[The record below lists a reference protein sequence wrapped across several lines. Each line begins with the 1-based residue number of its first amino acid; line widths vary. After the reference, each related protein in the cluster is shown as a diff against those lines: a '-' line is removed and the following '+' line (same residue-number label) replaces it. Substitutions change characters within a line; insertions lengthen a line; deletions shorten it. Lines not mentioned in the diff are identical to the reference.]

1 MQGTKAQFNHKRYE
15 HVLSLLEKELKN
27 EVQRE
32 IEQLKPF
39 LTNIEQA
46 KVRAKVAKERGEAAD
61 FLMRILQDYDL
72 VSGAEAACH
81 LRATLKHLQDKGT
94 TSPNKI
100 KGGKKKNGLGAGG
113 GSRSVGRRQK
123 QNGPSKR
130 GQKQV
135 SGSRVGGE
143 SSNAAVSKQQ
153 QIHYLKAK
161 AVSPMAEL
169 TAMDLM
175 NEAIRREQEEEN
187 QVIENVLYGS
197 LPVVISLSVLFLL
210 LCIADY
216 VSSL

>member
-100 KGGKKKNGLGAGG
+100 KGGKKKK
-113 GSRSVGRRQK
+113 RSWGRRWE
-123 QNGPSKR
+123 SKR
-130 GQKQV
+130 RAPAETKWSVKKRTKTSFRKQ
-135 SGSRVGGE
+135 SWGRILKCCRV
-143 SSNAAVSKQQ
+143 
-153 QIHYLKAK
+153 
-161 AVSPMAEL
+161 
-169 TAMDLM
+169 
-175 NEAIRREQEEEN
+175 
-187 QVIENVLYGS
+187 
-197 LPVVISLSVLFLL
+197 
-210 LCIADY
+210 
-216 VSSL
+216 